1 MKTETKNLYKNAFI
15 LPESQELKVEKYNV
29 DYKFLMNN
37 ILRHPLM
44 LGCEMNYFCDFIL
57 ALDGCVRIIFILSS
71 SANKNVGQIRADV
84 TKFEN
89 FQPVLSLSLSL
100 SLRLIHPP
108 VGVSGVLSGV
118 PVSRRRAD
126 GTED

>member
-1 MKTETKNLYKNAFI
+1 MD
-15 LPESQELKVEKYNV
+15 YN
-29 DYKFLMNN
+29 FLNVMNN
-37 ILRHPLM
+37 ILRHPFM

-100 SLRLIHPP
+100 RLIHPP